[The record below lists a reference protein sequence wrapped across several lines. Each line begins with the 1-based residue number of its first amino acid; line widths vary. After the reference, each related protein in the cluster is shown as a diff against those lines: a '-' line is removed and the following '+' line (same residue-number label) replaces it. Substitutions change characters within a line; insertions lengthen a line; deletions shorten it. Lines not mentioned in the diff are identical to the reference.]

1 MTILQLQELRFSL
14 TTMLLLLLVLVVVV
28 VVAPSPRRVL
38 FSDCLLS
45 RAAIRHGILHARQ
58 SRRGGDRWL
67 AAQVERSSGGA
78 HSNRVGRRR

>member
-1 MTILQLQELRFSL
+1 MYVNGGVQTCAALRCA
-14 TTMLLLLLVLVVVV
+14 LLLEMVVV

-38 FSDCLLS
+38 FSDCRR

-67 AAQVERSSGGA
+67 AAQVERGSGGD
-78 HSNRVGRRR
+78 HPNRVGRRR